1 MWINEMLIGFGIAFL
16 LVIVAVIIFEE
27 GFARGWE
34 KGFDES
40 NEIYSELLDDIWG
53 IEHQDAIVIKAE
65 AGCPHAFG
73 PQNKQCKIYGVCT
86 REAKDCE

>member
-1 MWINEMLIGFGIAFL
+1 MWINEILVGFGIAL
-16 LVIVAVIIFEE
+16 LLAFIAAFVYEE
-27 GFARGWE
+27 AYHKGWL

-40 NEIYSELLDDIWG
+40 NEIYGELLDDIWG
-53 IEHQDAIVIKAE
+53 IEHQDPVVEKTE
-65 AGCPHAFG
+65 AGCPHSYG